1 MVVEAM
7 QVPNLLHLLSSRP
20 CSLGIHKP
28 ATLVSVVVVVVVVVV
43 VAVVVVVVHL
53 LSSRLCSLGIHK
65 ATLVSVASHFFLSSP
80 SSSSISQLLSA
91 ACLPRPAVE
100 V

>member
-1 MVVEAM
+1 MVEAM

-28 ATLVSVVVVVVVVVV
+28 ATLVSVAVVVV
-43 VAVVVVVVHL
+43 VVVVVVHL

-65 ATLVSVASHFFLSSP
+65 PTLVSVASHFFLSSP

>member
-1 MVVEAM
+1 MVAEAM

-28 ATLVSVVVVVVVVVV
+28 ATLVSV
-43 VAVVVVVVHL
+43 
-53 LSSRLCSLGIHK
+53 
-65 ATLVSVASHFFLSSP
+65 ASHFFFLSST

>member
-1 MVVEAM
+1 MVAEAM

-20 CSLGIHKP
+20 CSLGIHK
-28 ATLVSVVVVVVVVVV
+28 
-43 VAVVVVVVHL
+43 
-53 LSSRLCSLGIHK
+53 
-65 ATLVSVASHFFLSSP
+65 LVSVASHLFLSST